1 MPKGFNKNNYDY
13 QSQIYLNCISAGN
26 KANNMINKQCFIN
39 AFNKFIDFKNSMKE
53 PLAIK
58 DESEMDK
65 SIEKEKKEII
75 SKQNISPDEFKNFF
89 LKNSMEMFNEICKS
103 EK

>member
-1 MPKGFNKNNYDY
+1 
-13 QSQIYLNCISAGN
+13 
-26 KANNMINKQCFIN
+26 MINKQCFIK
-39 AFNKFIDFKNSMKE
+39 AFDKFIDFKNSMKE

-65 SIEKEKKEII
+65 SKKKEKKEII

-89 LKNSMEMFNEICKS
+89 LKNSMEMFNEICNN
-103 EK
+103 EQ

>member
-1 MPKGFNKNNYDY
+1 
-13 QSQIYLNCISAGN
+13 
-26 KANNMINKQCFIN
+26 
-39 AFNKFIDFKNSMKE
+39 MKE

-103 EK
+103 KNPKNKALAVIVQLFLGWGCYLLLGARNK